1 MLQYPQNITL
11 CGFGGQGIILT
22 AVLLGTAAV
31 TRGGLYAVQTQSYG
45 SEADVYKR
53 QSLNLAQIYC

>member
-31 TRGGLYAVQTQSYG
+31 TRGGLYA
-45 SEADVYKR
+45 KR
-53 QSLNLAQIYC
+53 N

>member
-31 TRGGLYAVQTQSYG
+31 TRVGCMQCRPSLTVRRPGAVS
-45 SEADVYKR
+45 AKR
-53 QSLNLAQIYC
+53 N